1 MTKKQTAMRFLL
13 VGAVNTV
20 IDFGSLFLLVSLGS
34 QPLVANTISTG
45 VAFTF
50 SFFANRRYTFQAA
63 SGSVARQMTLFIMVT
78 LFGLWAIQP
87 VVIWLISPL
96 ITAAFHGGLST
107 SWVLLMA
114 KAAATAITLIWN
126 YVLYAK
132 AVFRP

>member
-1 MTKKQTAMRFLL
+1 MTKKQTALRFLL
-13 VGAVNTV
+13 VGGANTV
-20 IDFGSLFLLVSLGS
+20 IDFGLLFLLVSLGS
-34 QPLVANTISTG
+34 QTLVANTLSTG

-63 SGSVARQMTLFIMVT
+63 SGSVPRQMILFILAT

-96 ITAAFHGGLST
+96 ITAAFHGGLSA

-126 YVLYAK
+126 YMLYAK
-132 AVFRP
+132 VVFRP